1 MNKQPNPVPIKQVQ
15 ITNSYVNL
23 LLSKPV
29 FHPEIIDSK
38 KESVL
43 IRMDDQGIPMELLD
57 RVECEIM
64 TAGDKVRRGFAS
76 DVHREGRY
84 LYMTC
89 QWKDPDK

>member
-1 MNKQPNPVPIKQVQ
+1 MNKQPRHVPIKQIQ
-15 ITNSYVNL
+15 IMDSCVNL
-23 LLSKPV
+23 LFSRQTL
-29 FHPEIIDSK
+29 HPEIIDSK

-57 RVECEIM
+57 RVECEII
-64 TAGDKVRRGFAS
+64 TAGDKARRGFSS

-89 QWKDPDK
+89 RWKDTDK